1 MTTGF
6 GRRSPYAP
14 FQAAD
19 PRRSGSRLFGTGTT
33 LAAEGVVACGQQRP
47 NLVLWLCTDMLIRA
61 LSIAY
66 VGVALAGGARA
77 PAAEKADWT
86 VLAYLSG
93 DGSLERA
100 ALGYLRKL
108 AAVPGSDRVCLVAEV
123 DRAPGHS
130 SEFDDFT
137 DARRIAFVT
146 RGEGQR
152 REWVRAAWQEEV
164 NTGDPETLIGFALW
178 GMQKFPAERYLVLL
192 MGHGNG
198 VRELTAD
205 PYEAPPQSG
214 IGLDATSGGDALTVG
229 EIGDACQR
237 IAASGSGQISL
248 LAVDACFSA
257 TVELASE
264 VAPAVRCMTGSP
276 GLIYEPG
283 VPWDKVLSRL
293 VGNPRMSPRELG
305 QLAVA
310 ATQAERAAG
319 TSPGAAYMAAEL
331 TAAPEL
337 QGALGVLTEEL
348 RSRMNELAPL
358 VTQARACAPTSG
370 MHWEMRE
377 LSALLGAL
385 SAAAQ
390 EQGQDALVQKVHRA
404 REIADSMTL
413 SAYAEDAADDQQTC
427 RGLAVFLPPNLTI
440 FPEDYLTSSS
450 FAREAGW
457 GTFVASYLKHVR
469 DLVTRTPQDEAGPGT

>member
-1 MTTGF
+1 
-6 GRRSPYAP
+6 
-14 FQAAD
+14 
-19 PRRSGSRLFGTGTT
+19 
-33 LAAEGVVACGQQRP
+33 
-47 NLVLWLCTDMLIRA
+47 MLTRA
-61 LSIAY
+61 WSIL
-66 VGVALAGGARA
+66 VGVAFAGATGA

-93 DGSLERA
+93 DSNLEGA

-108 AAVPGSDRVCLVAEV
+108 AAVPGSDRVCLIAEV
-123 DRAPGHS
+123 DRTPGYS
-130 SEFDDFT
+130 SEFGDFT

-152 REWVRAAWQEEV
+152 REWVQAAWRGEV
-164 NTGDPETLIGFALW
+164 NMGDPETLIGFALW
-178 GMQKFPAERYLVLL
+178 GIEQFPAERYLVLL

-198 VRELTAD
+198 VRELTAN
-205 PYEAPPQSG
+205 PYEAAPQSG
-214 IGLDATSGGDALTVG
+214 IGLDATSGGDALTVE
-229 EIGDACQR
+229 EIGDACRQ
-237 IAASGSGQISL
+237 IAASGIGQISL

-257 TVELASE
+257 TVELACE

-283 VPWDKVLSRL
+283 VPWDKVLSGL
-293 VGNPRMSPRELG
+293 AGNPRMSPRELG
-305 QLAVA
+305 HLAVA

-319 TSPGAAYMAAEL
+319 ASPGAAYMAAEL
-331 TAAPEL
+331 TAASEL
-337 QGALGVLTEEL
+337 QGALGALTEEL
-348 RSRMNELAPL
+348 RSRMSELAPL
-358 VTQARACAPTSG
+358 VTQARAGAPTSG

-377 LSALLGAL
+377 LSTLLGAL

-390 EQGQDALVQKVHRA
+390 EQGLDALVQKVDFA
-404 REIADSMTL
+404 RGIADSMAL
-413 SAYAEDAADDQQTC
+413 SAYAEDAADGQRTC

-469 DLVTRTPQDEAGPGT
+469 DLVTRTPEDEAGPGT